1 MAKHAALLLGCLILL
16 GPRTT
21 LAGDEPPIHGEGRA
35 LPYLK
40 ALHTKVH
47 RLWAES
53 FLLMAEG
60 QLPKDHPINV
70 PTRAVR
76 LEVLLGPEGKLADV
90 TVKQASGSTDFDT
103 SAVDV
108 VKASAPFAV
117 APEEVLSDDGKAH
130 VVWTF
135 ARDDRRCSG
144 AEVELKNFPIDEAVP
159 LLVAQGR
166 ESVALERLKAADEKE
181 RENGFTK
188 FARAWL
194 DRTEDDKD
202 LALQVAAA
210 YASVGVDRG
219 AERLR
224 KAVDFVDGGSSAE
237 AEVARGLA
245 ALKIPVC
252 PLVRDALAKRTI
264 VDTVSLPTPGSEPSD
279 DAFVQKL
286 KQHESRERVLHLTAE
301 GTDGAC
307 LAFAIAVANDRRASA
322 VDRMLAISA
331 LDHSD
336 GAEPKD
342 TLKALLKD
350 NDPRVRAAAV
360 AADARAATGKGAVF
374 RLIPLLRD
382 SSTAVRSAAAAGLVH
397 VGGEAVLP
405 QLFLVFRERD
415 PLVYEAVAAELAKH
429 AGQVPSQGRPPN
441 PAGRC
446 AGAGRTAGRISRE
459 GPLRPD
465 QRFRARAETA
475 GNRRAGRRNQSR
487 HGQRFQGLHLD
498 GVVRLARPR
507 RWQSWRRGLGDSAV
521 PQARTRR
528 SDQRGGRLAGC
539 TAERL
544 GRRPRSSLASATGR
558 PGFLPGPGRRS

>member
-1 MAKHAALLLGCLILL
+1 MAKLAALLLGCSILL

-21 LAGDEPPIHGEGRA
+21 LAGDEPPVHGEGRA

-40 ALHTKVH
+40 ALHAKVH
-47 RLWAES
+47 RLWADS

-76 LEVLLGPEGKLADV
+76 LELVLGPEGKLADV
-90 TVKQASGSTDFDT
+90 RVQEASGATDFDT
-103 SAVDV
+103 SAIDV
-108 VKASAPFAV
+108 VKASAPFDV
-117 APEEVLSDDGKAH
+117 APEEVLSDDGKVH

-144 AEVELKNFPIDEAVP
+144 AEVAIKSFPLDEAIS

-166 ESVALERLKAADEKE
+166 ESVALERLKAADEKV
-181 RENGFTK
+181 RELGLSK

-194 DRTEDDKD
+194 DRTEDDKT
-202 LALQVAAA
+202 LALRVAAA
-210 YASVGVDRG
+210 NAAVGVERG

-224 KAVDFVDGGSSAE
+224 KAVDFVDGGGSAE

-252 PLVRDALAKRTI
+252 PLIRDALAKRTI
-264 VDTVSLPTPGSEPSD
+264 VDTVSLPAPGTEPGD

-322 VDRMLAISA
+322 IDRALAISA
-331 LDHSD
+331 LDHSE
-336 GAEPKD
+336 GSVARSAIK
-342 TLKALLKD
+342 TLLKD
-350 NDPRVRAAAV
+350 SDPRVRAAAV
-360 AADARAATGKGAVF
+360 VADARAAMGKGAVF

-382 SSTAVRSAAAAGLVH
+382 SSTEVRAAAAAGLVH

-405 QLFLVFRERD
+405 QLFLVFREKD
-415 PLVYEAVAAELAKH
+415 PSVYESVAAELSKLSGADSAAMLAKFLRKDDRRI
-429 AGQVPSQGRPPN
+429 QL
-441 PAGRC
+441 
-446 AGAGRTAGRISRE
+446 AGARALASRRDEAAGKVV
-459 GPLRPD
+459 
-465 QRFRARAETA
+465 A
-475 GNRRAGRRNQSR
+475 G
-487 HGQRFQGLHLD
+487 
-498 GVVRLARPR
+498 
-507 RWQSWRRGLGDSAV
+507 
-521 PQARTRR
+521 
-528 SDQRGGRLAGC
+528 
-539 TAERL
+539 
-544 GRRPRSSLASATGR
+544 LASASDPEMKLLGASALDAETRAATASDAKGYGWTDSFAALAR
-558 PGFLPGPGRRS
+558 GNGFLGAADWAVAQFPKLEPDARISVMGTWLEARAKN

>member
-415 PLVYEAVAAELAKH
+415 PLVYEAVAAELAKLSGPDS
-429 AGQVPSQGRPPN
+429 ATMLAKFLRKDDRRIQL
-441 PAGRC
+441 
-446 AGAGRTAGRISRE
+446 AGARALAARRDESAAKVLSGLTSASEPELKLLATAALDAETRAATASDSKGYTWTESFGSLARGGGSLGAVDWAIAQFPKLEPAARISV
-459 GPLRPD
+459 
-465 QRFRARAETA
+465 A
-475 GNRRAGRRNQSR
+475 GGWLA
-487 HGQRFQGLHLD
+487 
-498 GVVRLARPR
+498 ARPK
-507 RWQSWRRGLGDSAV
+507 D
-521 PQARTRR
+521 
-528 SDQRGGRLAGC
+528 
-539 TAERL
+539 
-544 GRRPRSSLASATGR
+544 
-558 PGFLPGPGRRS
+558 